1 MKQDYIAGEFI
12 TDFSYIYQVT
22 SVKMEGEGDKKEV
35 YLHYKPMNGSDKA
48 FTASIPVRNMKKSG
62 TRKVFEKSEV
72 VQVKKDLCNMC
83 LEMEYNTQIGREAI
97 YQNDPQKVITVLKYL
112 WTNKENEKMSN
123 ADKELMEQILSQL
136 CKEISFVTEKPY
148 LKVRKEIEVILGE
161 DKKVSN

>member
-1 MKQDYIAGEFI
+1 
-12 TDFSYIYQVT
+12 
-22 SVKMEGEGDKKEV
+22 
-35 YLHYKPMNGSDKA
+35 
-48 FTASIPVRNMKKSG
+48 MKKSG

-72 VQVKKDLCNMC
+72 TQLKKDLCNMC

-123 ADKELMEQILSQL
+123 ADKELMEQILCNL
-136 CKEISFVTEKPY
+136 CKEISFVTGKPY
-148 LKVRKEIEVILGE
+148 LKVRKEIETILGE

>member
-1 MKQDYIAGEFI
+1 MKQDYVVGEFI

-22 SVKMEGEGDKKEV
+22 SVKLEGKGDKKEA
-35 YLHYKPMNGSDKA
+35 YLHYKPMNGADKA

-72 VQVKKDLCNMC
+72 AQIKKDLCNIC

-97 YQNDPQKVITVLKYL
+97 YQNDPQRVITVLKYL
-112 WTNKENEKMSN
+112 WTNKDNEKMSN
-123 ADKELMEQILSQL
+123 ADKELMEQILSSL

-148 LKVRKEIEVILGE
+148 LKVRKEIETILGE
-161 DKKVSN
+161 DKKESN